1 MAITQFMINKRKKLP
16 LSIVILAKNEAENLR
31 HLLPTLGFVKELL
44 VIDDQSS
51 DETAQVAKAFGAKV
65 HNYPVGQDFAAARNW
80 ALTVASS
87 SWVLF
92 LDADERLNKPA
103 VEHIKKICEKRSKT
117 QGYSFKR
124 EDYLWDKKVD
134 FGEVGCTTLVR
145 LGPRSSQ
152 TWSGAVHE
160 VWNIEHIEQAR
171 GKINHYSH
179 KSFLTSI
186 KKINTYAAKAASSK
200 SKQGISWTWTEIILY
215 PLAKFFQNYI
225 VRSGWRDGRR
235 GLYYALLM
243 TIHSILVRFYHV
255 RQSLKARSHAS
266 KLSNSIQLLTLSTIA
281 LIPFGQLMR
290 YQVTTGV
297 ALYAFEVSMLVAV
310 IAWIGFLVS
319 RMRLPNTTPWII
331 SLLVVSL
338 TMGISLLLNASRL
351 QSHLLSAALYWWRWL
366 LYLAFGWL
374 LWDGVVANWL
384 TFSWRKAIE
393 YFAFIYLFIGWMQ
406 YLFMPDMRWLI
417 AYGWDDHY
425 YRMIGS
431 LFDPNFLGLLIVLY
445 LIYIVA
451 YGKTLKYVF
460 GIITVVSLGLTY
472 SRSAYA
478 AFLAFTS
485 LSIMQLRYF
494 KQALLYS
501 FVLGISLLAFSSLI
515 KPGGEGVN
523 LTRTYSIVH
532 RARSIVTG
540 WDIFM
545 EHPYVGIG
553 YNAYRK
559 YTQPETHDT
568 SIPYHPSSPD
578 NSFVLIL
585 ATTGIMGMAS
595 FGYFLLQFVYSVRK
609 KPFQILSLGAILT
622 HSLFNNSYFYP
633 FILLWWM
640 IITLELA
647 PENVRKRNE

>member
-1 MAITQFMINKRKKLP
+1 MIKKHKKFP
-16 LSIVILAKNEAENLR
+16 LTIVILAKNEAENLR
-31 HLLPTLGFVKELL
+31 DLLPALGFAKEII
-44 VIDDQSS
+44 VIDDESS
-51 DETAQVAKAFGAKV
+51 DDTASVAIEHGAMVKKYSVGEDFG
-65 HNYPVGQDFAAARNW
+65 AARNW
-80 ALTVASS
+80 ALSVASN

-92 LDADERLNKPA
+92 LDADERLSKQA
-103 VEHIKKICEKRSKT
+103 VASVKKICVEKARSK
-117 QGYSFKR
+117 GFSFKR
-124 EDYLWDKKVD
+124 EDYLWGKKVD
-134 FGEVGCTTLVR
+134 YGEVGSTTLVR
-145 LGPRSSQ
+145 LGPKSSQ

-160 VWNIEHIEQAR
+160 VWNIQQTEAIR
-171 GKINHYSH
+171 GKIKHYSH
-179 KSFLTSI
+179 TSFFTSI
-186 KKINTYAAKAASSK
+186 KKINTYAKKAAASK
-200 SKQGISWTWTEIILY
+200 SQQGISWTWTEIALY
-215 PLAKFFQNYI
+215 PIAKFIQNY
-225 VRSGWRDGRR
+225 VFRSGWRDGKR

-243 TIHSILVRFYHV
+243 TIHSFLVRLYHV
-255 RQSLKARSHAS
+255 HNSFRDRAGSS
-266 KLSNSIQLLTLSTIA
+266 KLSNTIQLFALITIA

-290 YQVTTGV
+290 YQATTGI
-297 ALYAFEVSMLVAV
+297 ALYAFEASMLLAV
-310 IAWIGFLVS
+310 VAWIGLLLS

-331 SLLVVSL
+331 SLLFFSL
-338 TMGISLLLNASRL
+338 IMGISLLFNANRL
-351 QSHLLSAALYWWRWL
+351 QSHLLSASLYWWRWL

-393 YFAFIYLFIGWMQ
+393 YFAFVYLLIGWVQ

-451 YGKTLKYVF
+451 YGKTLKYLL

-472 SRSAYA
+472 SRSSYA

-485 LSIMQLRYF
+485 LSIIKMQYF
-494 KQALLYS
+494 KQALLYAL
-501 FVLGISLLAFSSLI
+501 VLGISLLAFSSLI

-540 WDIFM
+540 WDIFK

-553 YNAYRK
+553 YNSYRR
-559 YTQPETHDT
+559 YTQPESHDVA
-568 SIPYHPSSPD
+568 IPYHPSSPD

-585 ATTGIMGMAS
+585 ATTGVMGMAS
-595 FGYFLLQFVYSVRK
+595 FGYFLLQFMYSARK

-622 HSLFNNSYFYP
+622 HSLFNNSFFYP

-647 PENVRKRNE
+647 SSKDKSK